1 MPNAD
6 LSLALLFD
14 AGAAGERTAHEVYAD
29 AIERAK
35 AFKDVCAKASLVLP
49 QIQWRAAAEEVARQL
64 RETLDVP
71 LPRLLMNGWK
81 LRAEML
87 SYCDPAK
94 YAPDRSFT
102 VKLAKHSVEWS
113 QKPRVEVRVNR
124 VAVGA
129 LEFTLEA
136 KGTLELAA
144 VTIRGGRVMAL
155 NAGSVVLEGSVSLED
170 HEIMAK
176 RLLDVPIPGRIDF
189 GDGLPLCSPTVPSYA
204 GSSPAAVLARGAAES

>member
-1 MPNAD
+1 MPHAEV
-6 LSLALLFD
+6 SLALLFD

-29 AIERAK
+29 AIEHAK
-35 AFKDVCAKASLVLP
+35 AFKDICGKASMVLP
-49 QIQWRAAAEEVARQL
+49 QIQWRAAAEEVASQL

-71 LPRLLMNGWK
+71 LPRLLMDGWK

-87 SYCDPAK
+87 SYCDPTK
-94 YAPDRSFT
+94 YAPDHSFT

-113 QKPRVEVRVNR
+113 QKPKVELRVNR
-124 VAVGA
+124 VSIGA
-129 LEFTLEA
+129 LEFTLAA

-155 NAGSVVLEGSVSLED
+155 NAGSIVLEGSVNLED
-170 HEIMAK
+170 HEIIAK

-189 GDGLPLCSPTVPSYA
+189 GDGLPLCAPTAPSYGA
-204 GSSPAAVLARGAAES
+204 SRPAAALQPN